1 MNSQE
6 LRTETRVN
14 NGVAVIAMSGDINDG
29 ADAALQSAYDQAS
42 RQGAGPILLNFSR
55 VSYINSTGI
64 ALIVGLLARARKEH
78 RPLLACG
85 LSEHYQ
91 EIFAITRLSDFM
103 QTYGDEA
110 AAVSSALVHQHTGA

>member
-1 MNSQE
+1 MNSKE
-6 LRTETRVN
+6 LRTETHIN
-14 NGVAVIAMSGDINDG
+14 NGVPVIAMHGDINDG
-29 ADAALQSAYDQAS
+29 AEAALQSAYDQAS
-42 RQGAGPILLNFSR
+42 KQNAGPILLNFGG
-55 VSYINSTGI
+55 VDYINSTGI
-64 ALIVGLLARARKEH
+64 ALVVGLLARARKER

-110 AAVSSALVHQHTGA
+110 TAVNSALAQ